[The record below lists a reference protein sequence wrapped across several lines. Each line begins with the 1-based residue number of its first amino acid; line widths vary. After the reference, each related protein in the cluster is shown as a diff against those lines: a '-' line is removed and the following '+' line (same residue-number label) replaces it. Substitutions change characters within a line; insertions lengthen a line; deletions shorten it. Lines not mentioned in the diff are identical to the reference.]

1 MKPIKV
7 TLRKRPLEK
16 NKVSL
21 YLDFYPPIV
30 DPQSGQKKRR
40 DYLGFHIF
48 ANPKT
53 RTEKEFNR
61 ICLLKA
67 ESIRSQKEIEFLN
80 NSFGFYDKFNQ
91 KRDFLQYF
99 YEKGKQH
106 SNSTGNLGNWQ
117 SVLEHLKIYSGGNC
131 TFADVTPEFCE
142 GFKKYLAKAKSIGR
156 NHKLSANTQLSYF
169 AKLRAALKDAVKER
183 VITTDPCISINNV
196 RAEGSSRVYLT
207 QAEVKKLYL
216 TPCPIL
222 PSLRIASLFSCLT
235 GLRWS
240 DIEKLTW
247 GEIEETDQSDISLLK
262 YRQKKTGRS
271 EYLPISNQ
279 AREILGTRKS
289 QSERVF
295 PDLKYSATNNT
306 ILKNWVLSAGIQ
318 KKITFHCFR
327 HTYATLQLANGT
339 DIYVIS
345 GNLGHSQLKTTEIY
359 TKITNEKKIEAAD
372 KIKLY

>member
-1 MKPIKV
+1 MKAIKV
-7 TLRKRPLEK
+7 TLRKRPLEN

-30 DPQSGQKKRR
+30 DRESGQKKRR
-40 DYLGFHIF
+40 DYLGLHIF
-48 ANPKT
+48 ANPKNH
-53 RTEKEFNR
+53 TEREFNR

-67 ESIRSQKEIEFLN
+67 ESIRTQMEIEFLN
-80 NSFGFYDKFNQ
+80 HSFGFYDKFNL

-99 YEKGKQH
+99 VEKGRAH
-106 SNSTGNLGNWQ
+106 STSDGNRGNWQ
-117 SVLEHLKIYSGGNC
+117 SAFEHLNIYSGGIC
-131 TFADVTPEFCE
+131 TFADVTPEFCQ
-142 GFKKYLAKAKSIGR
+142 GFKEYLSRTKSIGR
-156 NHKLSANTQLSYF
+156 NHRLSANTQLSYF
-169 AKLRAALKDAVKER
+169 AKLRAALKDAIKER
-183 VITTDPCISINNV
+183 LIMEDPCIAVSNV
-196 RAEGSSRVYLT
+196 RAEGSTRVYLT

-216 TPCPIL
+216 TPCPAL
-222 PSLRIASLFSCLT
+222 PALRIAALFSCLT

-247 GEIEETDQSDISLLK
+247 SEIEETDQSDISLLK

-271 EYLPISNQ
+271 EYLPISSQ
-279 AREILGTRKS
+279 AREILGERQA

-306 ILKNWVLSAGIQ
+306 ILKSWILSAGIV
-318 KKITFHCFR
+318 KHITFHCFR

-345 GNLGHSQLKTTEIY
+345 GNWSSPLLIGQLSF
-359 TKITNEKKIEAAD
+359 
-372 KIKLY
+372 